1 MTDPA
6 TVGTLRSLHRYP
18 VKSMLGESL
27 DVALLG
33 PRGIPGDRA
42 WAIRDEARASLQ
54 GGKKVPQLMSCAA
67 RYVESPGAGDAPAP
81 EIVLPSGDVFR
92 ANDPDAGK
100 RLGEAV
106 GREVSIWPI
115 MPADDAEHY
124 KRGAPDNPD
133 PEAELRAIMAREPD
147 EPLPD
152 FGPIIRAM
160 QQFRSGQPNY
170 FDAFP
175 LLILSERSLTT
186 LAAAAPDSRIDVR
199 RFRPNLVV
207 ATESDEPFP
216 EQAWIG
222 RNLRIGDAV
231 LSVAATCPRCVM
243 TTHAFADL
251 PKDPKVMRHL
261 VRQAQGNLGV
271 YAVVRE
277 PAEVRAGDALRL
289 LD

>member
-1 MTDPA
+1 MTDTK
-6 TVGTLRSLHRYP
+6 TVGTLRSLYRYP
-18 VKSMLGESL
+18 VKSMGGESL
-27 DVALLG
+27 EAAELG

-42 WAIRDEARASLQ
+42 WAIRDEARASIQ
-54 GGKKVPQLMSCAA
+54 GAKKIPQLMSCDA
-67 RYVESPGAGDAPAP
+67 RYLEPPGSGPAPAP
-81 EIVLPSGDVFR
+81 QIELPSGDVFL
-92 ANDPDAGK
+92 ADAPDAGK

-115 MPADDAEHY
+115 MPADDTEHY
-124 KRGAPDNPD
+124 KRGAPDDPD

-152 FGPIIRAM
+152 FGPIIAAM
-160 QQFRSGQPNY
+160 REFRSGPPDY

-175 LLILSERSLTT
+175 LLILSEKSLATI
-186 LAAAAPDSRIDVR
+186 AAAAPDSRIDVR

-207 ATESDEPFP
+207 ATESDEPLP

-222 RNLRIGDAV
+222 RSLRIGDAL

-251 PKDPKVMRHL
+251 PKDPRIMRHL
-261 VRQAQGNLGV
+261 VKRAEGNLGV
-271 YAVVRE
+271 YAVVTE
-277 PAEVRAGDALRL
+277 PAEVRTGDAIQL